1 MRKKVYFLESE
12 KRQLTEKVSNLHASL
27 KMMRESKD
35 RLTQDRL
42 KTLQVSRWTFEII
55 TALLNY
61 M

>member
-42 KTLQVSRWTFEII
+42 KTLQVSR
-55 TALLNY
+55 
-61 M
+61 